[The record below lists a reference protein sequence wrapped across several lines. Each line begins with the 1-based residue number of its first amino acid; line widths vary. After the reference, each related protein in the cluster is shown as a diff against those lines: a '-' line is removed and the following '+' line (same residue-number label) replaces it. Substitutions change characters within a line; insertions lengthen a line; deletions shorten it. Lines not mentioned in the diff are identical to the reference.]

1 MTMRRLVF
9 FLQAAIWALA
19 AMVPKASGQN
29 IHLGARVGMLL
40 LPSATTGHDQLNAI
54 TTNGRD
60 RLIVSEATTRDLLV
74 FSSDGRLLSR
84 SSLLGDHLASPGAM
98 AFLTRTTFAVMDRGR
113 PQALWARLS
122 HDSPVLVAEGKTPV
136 GATYGACSLNGTF
149 VVAGFDTTPEK
160 SHILHEIDGH
170 GSVVRSF
177 GTPLGGNDST
187 AWAARLVLIPSLI
200 ACSSASP
207 DIIIA
212 SQISGEVRAITEQG
226 RVRWS
231 FTPPHFTAM
240 TFVMPSSREMRYA
253 WPADSLWDKIETI
266 FTPAPGVVAF
276 QVARRFGIR
285 PDTAFSVSTYFLE
298 MPSGRII
305 STQSDLPLVHAVLLD
320 RLYTT
325 GESLRPVSLEIHAF
339 HWGVR

>member
-1 MTMRRLVF
+1 MTIRESIF
-9 FLQAAIWALA
+9 SLQVTLWVLA
-19 AMVPKASGQN
+19 ATVTQASGQT
-29 IHLGARVGMLL
+29 IHVGARVGILS
-40 LPSATTGHDQLNAI
+40 LPSATTGQDQLNGIA
-54 TTNGRD
+54 TNGQNRV
-60 RLIVSEATTRDLLV
+60 LVSEATTRDLLV
-74 FSSDGRLLSR
+74 FGADGHLLSR

-122 HDSPVLVAEGKTPV
+122 HDSAVLVAEGKAPI
-136 GATYGACSLNGTF
+136 GANSGACSLNGTF
-149 VVAGFDTTPEK
+149 VVAGFEATPEK

-170 GSVVRSF
+170 GSAVRSF

-187 AWAARLVLIPSLI
+187 AWAARLVLVPSLI
-200 ACSSASP
+200 ACSSAGA

-231 FTPPHFTAM
+231 LTLPHFTPM
-240 TFVMPSSREMRYA
+240 TFITPSSREMRYV

-266 FTPAPGVVAF
+266 FAPAPGVVAL

-285 PDTAFSVSTYFLE
+285 PDTALSVSTYFLE
-298 MPSGRII
+298 MQTGRMI
-305 STQSDLPLVHAVLLD
+305 STQSDLPLVRAVLPE

-325 GESLRPVSLEIHAF
+325 GENLRPVSLEIHAF